1 VSLEESTIDV
11 VVGDDGG
18 AAAAH
23 GLRPVALGDLRQGHV
38 GHLGEAL
45 EHVVAALLVVDDLAI
60 DHLRAEL

>member
-1 VSLEESTIDV
+1 MSLLATMV
-11 VVGDDGG
+11 

-45 EHVVAALLVVDDLAI
+45 EHVVAALLVVDGLAI
-60 DHLRAEL
+60 EHLRAEL